1 MKIRV
6 NDTVL
11 ITKGRDRGKT
21 AKVQKNLPKTN
32 QVLIEGINSVFKHAK
47 ASATVRQAGIIQKE
61 MPINASN
68 TLLICTH
75 CSTPTKVKFKILAD
89 GNKARICSD
98 CKEVIE

>member
-21 AKVQKNLPKTN
+21 ARVQKAFPKTN
-32 QVLIEGINSVFKHAK
+32 KVLIEGVNSDFKNAK

-61 MPINASN
+61 LPINVSN

-75 CSTPTKVKFKILAD
+75 CSKPTKVKFKILAD
-89 GNKARICSD
+89 GNKARTCSD

>member
-1 MKIRV
+1 MAFFNMKIRV

-21 AKVQKNLPKTN
+21 ARVQKAFPKTN

-61 MPINASN
+61 LPIN
-68 TLLICTH
+68 
-75 CSTPTKVKFKILAD
+75 
-89 GNKARICSD
+89 
-98 CKEVIE
+98 

>member
-1 MKIRV
+1 MKIKV

-21 AKVQKNLPKTN
+21 ARIQKAFPKTN
-32 QVLIEGINSVFKHAK
+32 KVLVEGINSVFKHAK

-61 MPINASN
+61 LPISVSN

-75 CSTPTKVKFKILAD
+75 CSSPTTVKYKVLAD
-89 GNKARICSD
+89 GNKARTCSV